1 MDKKENKNTNETKQ
15 KQQQAPGN
23 SWVAQQVKGLR
34 LSLLWPWLYSCGR
47 GLIPDKEFL
56 CKLRARPK
64 RMAGA

>member
-34 LSLLWPWLYSCGR
+34 LSLMWPWLQLWQGFD
-47 GLIPDKEFL
+47 P
-56 CKLRARPK
+56 
-64 RMAGA
+64 